1 MRRALVASVLACL
14 AGGVV
19 VELALDTHAA
29 LETFSLMLGVSIL
42 ALGVA
47 VGARH
52 ERRRIGALGHQLALA
67 VGIAVA
73 AILAA
78 VGVAAGLMF
87 ISSEDALL
95 VSVMAGVVAVVGLQ
109 VATLLT
115 APIVEDIT
123 RLRDRLRA
131 VGVGDRRANLA
142 TNGNDELAELV
153 AEANAMIAR
162 LAQEEGGRTRAEDA
176 RQRLIIA
183 VSHDLRTPLTSLRL
197 MTEAIDDEIAT
208 GPTRARYLRDMQT
221 HVAALSALV
230 DDLFDLSRLQAGEA
244 TLTIEPADIGALAD
258 ETVRALRATAATRE
272 VTLSCRADRI
282 GHQLLVA
289 EIDRE
294 RIRRVLMNLIDNAV
308 RHSPPGGEVSTHVA
322 RVDATIEVQVS
333 DDGSGIPEAER
344 AHVFE
349 AFFRGGP
356 DASRSGDGTGL
367 GLAISRAIID
377 SHRGSIWLADA
388 DADADRGTRVCFTI
402 PASALVGEQAPRRAG
417 AAAHGGTGNAEV
429 PAS

>member
-1 MRRALVASVLACL
+1 MRRALVASILACVT
-14 AGGVV
+14 GGVV
-19 VELALDTHAA
+19 VEVALDTHAA
-29 LETFSLMLGVSIL
+29 LETFSLMLGVSML

-47 VGARH
+47 LTARH
-52 ERRRIGALGHQLALA
+52 ERRQIGALGHQLALA
-67 VGIAVA
+67 VGIAVG

-109 VATLLT
+109 VAALLT
-115 APIVEDIT
+115 TPIVEDIT

-131 VGVGDRRANLA
+131 VGVGDRRADLT
-142 TNGNDELAELV
+142 TNGSDELAELV

-162 LAQEEGGRTRAEDA
+162 LAEEERGRTSAEDA

-258 ETVRALRATAATRE
+258 ETVGALRATAATRD
-272 VTLSCRADRI
+272 VTLSCCADRI
-282 GHQLLVA
+282 GHQPLVA

-294 RIRRVLMNLIDNAV
+294 RIRRVLMNLIDNAI
-308 RHSPPGGEVSTHVA
+308 RHSPPGGEVSTHVSHGSTRQSRCRSPTRAAGSQRQSA
-322 RVDATIEVQVS
+322 RMSSRRSSAAAQTRRVRAT
-333 DDGSGIPEAER
+333 ER
-344 AHVFE
+344 AWAWRSPARSSTHMAE
-349 AFFRGGP
+349 A
-356 DASRSGDGTGL
+356 SGSPKPTAG
-367 GLAISRAIID
+367 
-377 SHRGSIWLADA
+377 
-388 DADADRGTRVCFTI
+388 
-402 PASALVGEQAPRRAG
+402 PASASRFLRRRWLAQRPHTPGAVVHPRI
-417 AAAHGGTGNAEV
+417 
-429 PAS
+429 